1 MDVKILLIALESFIF
16 SLILLVRKNYILT
29 KISTELFIIFS
40 GLVSLCIVSFFILY
54 TKVDLFTPKNM
65 KGLREIYPLMI
76 TILIIG
82 TFNWYLFLYLIK
94 NNNLTLLVPLNQLFV
109 VISSCLLGY
118 FILNEKISNTNII
131 GIVLGCISLFLI
143 NKK

>member
-1 MDVKILLIALESFIF
+1 
-16 SLILLVRKNYILT
+16 
-29 KISTELFIIFS
+29 
-40 GLVSLCIVSFFILY
+40 
-54 TKVDLFTPKNM
+54 
-65 KGLREIYPLMI
+65 MI